1 LNLSVPLQFTNQL
14 NSVGMFIGGILDHLL
29 LISVAGFGIFY
40 FADQINSLSKS
51 TRIKADSPKLE
62 KGFVVFCRFNWL

>member
-1 LNLSVPLQFTNQL
+1 
-14 NSVGMFIGGILDHLL
+14 MFIGGILDHLL

-62 KGFVVFCRFNWL
+62 KGVVVFCRFNWL